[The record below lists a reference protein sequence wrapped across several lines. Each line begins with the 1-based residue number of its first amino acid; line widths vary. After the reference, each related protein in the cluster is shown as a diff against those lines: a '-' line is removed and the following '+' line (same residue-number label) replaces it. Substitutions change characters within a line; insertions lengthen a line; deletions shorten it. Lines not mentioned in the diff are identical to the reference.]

1 MSRALVTGAAGFVG
15 ANLARRL
22 LADGHEVHLV
32 VRPASRRW
40 RIDELLEHAALHEVD
55 LEDADGVARAVRDAR
70 PDWIFHLA
78 ARGAYSWQDD
88 VGEIVRANV
97 LGTANLLDAVTRE
110 GFTAFVYAGTSSEY
124 GVKDHAPSEDEPA
137 EPTSAYAVAKMS
149 ATMLC
154 RFFARTGGH
163 RVVILRLYSVFG
175 PWEEPGRLLPNVI
188 MRGLAGEL
196 PPLASPDA
204 AHDFVY
210 VVDALDAF
218 LGAATGANVE
228 PGAIFN
234 VGSGT
239 QTTLGEVV
247 ALARRIFGIDAGPQW
262 GSMGSRAW
270 DTSVW
275 VADARLI
282 ERQLKWAPRHTFEEG
297 FRKHVEWFR
306 GNTGLWPLYD
316 ELARR
321 RAAPR
326 KPPSAT
332 RAQ

>member
-1 MSRALVTGAAGFVG
+1 
-15 ANLARRL
+15 L

-40 RIDELLEHAALHEVD
+40 RTEELLEHAALHEVD
-55 LEDADGVARAVRDAR
+55 LEDPDGVAEAVRDVR

-110 GFTAFVYAGTSSEY
+110 GFAAFVYAGTSSEY
-124 GVKDHAPSEDEPA
+124 GAKDHAPSEDEPA
-137 EPTSAYAVAKMS
+137 EPASAYAVAKTS

-175 PWEEPGRLLPNVI
+175 PWEEPGRLLPNLI
-188 MRGLAGEL
+188 MPGPAGEL
-196 PPLASPDA
+196 PSRVSPDA
-204 AHDFVY
+204 AHDFV
-210 VVDALDAF
+210 D
-218 LGAATGANVE
+218 LGAALAAFVAVATAADVA

-247 ALARRIFGIDAGPQW
+247 ALAQRIFDIDAEPQW
-262 GSMGSRAW
+262 GSMRSRAW
-270 DTSVW
+270 DTNVW
-275 VADARLI
+275 VADTRLI
-282 ERQLKWAPRHTFEEG
+282 ERELEWSTRHTFEDG

-306 GNTGLWPLYD
+306 SNPGFWPLYD

-326 KPPSAT
+326 KPAGAT
-332 RAQ
+332 HAE